1 MGALASA
8 KHTQRDERQKRYTD
22 RAENELD
29 GEHRGIL
36 AHMNL
41 TFSRRLA
48 LVFGASLPLI
58 ETIRRWKQLGDFHF
72 WPSWLDDVL
81 LGAAL
86 LYGAW
91 RVAKDVETGRPW
103 LAAAWGLTCGIA
115 YNSFFGQLAH
125 MDQPD
130 PSALPSTWV
139 IGVKGVGI
147 LLAIVALVGS
157 LRQARQSQAEA

>member
-1 MGALASA
+1 MGAFARA
-8 KHTQRDERQKRYTD
+8 EHTHRDERQKRYTD
-22 RAENELD
+22 HAENELD

-48 LVFGASLPLI
+48 LGFGVLLPI
-58 ETIRRWKQLGDFHF
+58 VETIRRWQQLGDVRV

-91 RVAKDVETGRPW
+91 RVAKNLETGRPW
-103 LAAAWGLTCGIA
+103 LAAAWGLTCGMA
-115 YNSFFGQLAH
+115 YTSFFGQLARL
-125 MDQPD
+125 DQPD
-130 PSALPSTWV
+130 PSCLPAAWV
-139 IGVKGVGI
+139 VGIKGVGF
-147 LLAIVALVGS
+147 LLAILALAGS
-157 LRQARQSQAEA
+157 LRQAFSPKR

>member
-1 MGALASA
+1 MAAFAGA
-8 KHTQRDERQKRYTD
+8 KHAQRDQRQERHTD
-22 RAENELD
+22 RAEDELD

-48 LVFGASLPLI
+48 LVFGVSLPII
-58 ETIRRWKQLGDFHF
+58 ETIRRWQQLGDFHM
-72 WPSWLDDVL
+72 WPSWLDDIL

-91 RVAKDVETGRPW
+91 RVAKDVEKGRAW

-125 MDQPD
+125 LDQPD
-130 PSALPSTWV
+130 PSSVPAMWV
-139 IGVKGVGI
+139 VGIKGVGS
-147 LLAIVALVGS
+147 LLAILALVGA
-157 LRQARQSQAEA
+157 LRQASPKSG